1 MALAGGGPDDLLGY
15 ISTAAYWKAKA
26 VQPTVEQLTADL
38 ASAKPA
44 DVSKLIDDLSAPDP
58 TAREQA
64 GKRIVA
70 IGPGALPQL
79 DEAAK
84 DETAEAGTRAK
95 ALAAEIRAA
104 AKALSVR
111 RLMAIRTLGEMKS
124 RAALPALQGMLESKE
139 MFVRDYAGAAI
150 AAIEGRQLPTTKP
163 AADAMADVNLLP
175 ANVDMVCRLNTPGG
189 PPLPVEK
196 ILGSFRLAPNDQ
208 AQSQLLERINAN
220 LVSLAETIG
229 NIRLDSVTLGWFM
242 APAGQPGNAVIIAR
256 GQFDSAAIIAALH
269 REQIEQKAVG
279 ASDAYMLDDSTALL
293 VPNDNLAVLVV
304 AETNGELPI
313 EATLKALD
321 QAHGGFAQNAELVKL
336 AQSVDTSQPFW
347 MVTRIA
353 DIAQMFDFLPAF
365 KTATLVA
372 KRPPGSPPLT
382 VGVRLE
388 ANGADPNT
396 VRAALDLA
404 MAEMKQAADES
415 TAEAQVV
422 ASFKP
427 LADMAQ
433 SVKISAEGTKAS
445 ATADVTLGAMVPFAL
460 SSGIRLDGAAGPPG
474 Q

>member
-1 MALAGGGPDDLLGY
+1 
-15 ISTAAYWKAKA
+15 
-26 VQPTVEQLTADL
+26 
-38 ASAKPA
+38 
-44 DVSKLIDDLSAPDP
+44 
-58 TAREQA
+58 
-64 GKRIVA
+64 
-70 IGPGALPQL
+70 
-79 DEAAK
+79 
-84 DETAEAGTRAK
+84 
-95 ALAAEIRAA
+95 
-104 AKALSVR
+104 
-111 RLMAIRTLGEMKS
+111 
-124 RAALPALQGMLESKE
+124 
-139 MFVRDYAGAAI
+139 
-150 AAIEGRQLPTTKP
+150 
-163 AADAMADVNLLP
+163 
-175 ANVDMVCRLNTPGG
+175 
-189 PPLPVEK
+189 
-196 ILGSFRLAPNDQ
+196 
-208 AQSQLLERINAN
+208 
-220 LVSLAETIG
+220 
-229 NIRLDSVTLGWFM
+229 M

-279 ASDAYMLDDSTALL
+279 TSDAYLLDDSTALL
-293 VPNDNLAVLVV
+293 VQNDNLAVLVA

-313 EATLKALD
+313 EAILKALD

-433 SVKISAEGTKAS
+433 SVKISAEGTKSS